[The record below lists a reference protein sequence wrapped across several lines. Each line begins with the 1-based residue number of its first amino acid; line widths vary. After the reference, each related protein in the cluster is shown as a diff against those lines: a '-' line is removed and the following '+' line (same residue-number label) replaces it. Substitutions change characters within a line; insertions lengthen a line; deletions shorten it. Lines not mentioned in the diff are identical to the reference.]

1 VAGVLSQGD
10 GHSRQHQHAN
20 NLTIQKMST
29 LRREYMYKNINSIE
43 RKTYR
48 ILHFAS
54 FFNES
59 WMKSMALAVFVDPL
73 LYSNAL
79 IS

>member
-1 VAGVLSQGD
+1 
-10 GHSRQHQHAN
+10 
-20 NLTIQKMST
+20 M
-29 LRREYMYKNINSIE
+29 
-43 RKTYR
+43 KTYR

-79 IS
+79 IVWPKIKCHFSFLKGKLLQPHPIRYASYLYSLHHA